1 MEYPKYLGNTQYT
14 VVASNDETT
23 IGYVYISAPVSV
35 TVARH
40 CVSSMFHELAH
51 NVTDAQT

>member
-1 MEYPKYLGNTQYT
+1 MPATL
-14 VVASNDETT
+14 DEEA
-23 IGYVYISAPVSV
+23 IGYVYISALLGV